1 MNNNKGVTCR
11 LNIHIL
17 CIIEKN
23 EGCNVMD
30 VNDILNSLEQNTN
43 NILEKY
49 ESLQDEVSKKNDLII
64 ELQNTIEE
72 KNKTIED
79 QKQII
84 NSKSNCNEEVV
95 GEFGLLGDMT
105 KIQWQIENNASY
117 YIEDNKLVV
126 EGSNRYAN
134 IYLYYK
140 ENEGDYVEGV
150 LTKYVLSIE
159 GYVENGCTN
168 GYIGSTKYP
177 IEKSFKKDILL
188 TSTWR
193 RSLFIRIM
201 LNQSQYETSKLF
213 ISKMKLVLG

>member
-1 MNNNKGVTCR
+1 
-11 LNIHIL
+11 
-17 CIIEKN
+17 
-23 EGCNVMD
+23 MD

-140 ENEGDYVEGV
+140 ENEGDYVEGA

-168 GYIGSTKYP
+168 GYIGSAKYP

-188 TSTWR
+188 TSTWQ

>member
-1 MNNNKGVTCR
+1 M
-11 LNIHIL
+11 L
-17 CIIEKN
+17 
-23 EGCNVMD
+23 D

-49 ESLQDEVSKKNDLII
+49 QSLQDEVSKKNDLII

-95 GEFGLLGDMT
+95 EEFGLLGDMT

>member
-1 MNNNKGVTCR
+1 M
-11 LNIHIL
+11 L
-17 CIIEKN
+17 
-23 EGCNVMD
+23 D

-49 ESLQDEVSKKNDLII
+49 QSLQDEVSKKNDLII

-95 GEFGLLGDMT
+95 EEFGLLGDMT

-117 YIEDNKLVV
+117 YIEDDKLVV

-140 ENEGDYVEGV
+140 ENEGDYAEGV

-188 TSTWR
+188 TSTWQ

-201 LNQSQYETSKLF
+201 LNQSQYEISKLV

>member
-1 MNNNKGVTCR
+1 
-11 LNIHIL
+11 
-17 CIIEKN
+17 
-23 EGCNVMD
+23 MD

-95 GEFGLLGDMT
+95 KEFGLLGDMT

>member
-1 MNNNKGVTCR
+1 M
-11 LNIHIL
+11 HIQML
-17 CIIEKN
+17 G
-23 EGCNVMD
+23 EGCNMMD

-72 KNKTIED
+72 KNKTIEE

-95 GEFGLLGDMT
+95 EEFGLLGDMT

>member
-1 MNNNKGVTCR
+1 
-11 LNIHIL
+11 
-17 CIIEKN
+17 
-23 EGCNVMD
+23 MD

-95 GEFGLLGDMT
+95 EEFGLLGDMT

-188 TSTWR
+188 TSTWQ

>member
-1 MNNNKGVTCR
+1 
-11 LNIHIL
+11 
-17 CIIEKN
+17 
-23 EGCNVMD
+23 MD
-30 VNDILNSLEQNTN
+30 VIDILNSLEQNTN

-95 GEFGLLGDMT
+95 KEFGLLGDMT

>member
-1 MNNNKGVTCR
+1 M
-11 LNIHIL
+11 LDI
-17 CIIEKN
+17 
-23 EGCNVMD
+23 
-30 VNDILNSLEQNTN
+30 NDILNSLEQNTN

-49 ESLQDEVSKKNDLII
+49 ESLQAEVSKNNDLII
-64 ELQNTIEE
+64 ELQNEIED
-72 KNKTIED
+72 KNKTIEN

-84 NSKSNCNEEVV
+84 SSKSNCNEEVV
-95 GEFGLLGDMT
+95 EDFGLLGDMT

-126 EGSNRYAN
+126 EGSSRYAN

-140 ENEGDYVEGV
+140 EKEGDYVDGV
-150 LTKYVLSIE
+150 LTKYDLSIE
-159 GYVENGCTN
+159 GYVEKGCTN

-177 IEKSFKKDILL
+177 IEKSFKKEILL
-188 TSTWR
+188 TSTWQ

-201 LNQSQYETSKLF
+201 LNQPKYEESKLF

>member
-1 MNNNKGVTCR
+1 
-11 LNIHIL
+11 
-17 CIIEKN
+17 
-23 EGCNVMD
+23 MD

-95 GEFGLLGDMT
+95 KEFGLLGDMT

-150 LTKYVLSIE
+150 LTKY
-159 GYVENGCTN
+159 
-168 GYIGSTKYP
+168 P

>member
-1 MNNNKGVTCR
+1 
-11 LNIHIL
+11 
-17 CIIEKN
+17 
-23 EGCNVMD
+23 MD

-95 GEFGLLGDMT
+95 EEFGLLGDMT

-150 LTKYVLSIE
+150 LTMYVLSIE

>member
-1 MNNNKGVTCR
+1 
-11 LNIHIL
+11 
-17 CIIEKN
+17 
-23 EGCNVMD
+23 MD

-95 GEFGLLGDMT
+95 KEFGLLGDMT

-140 ENEGDYVEGV
+140 ENEEDYVEGV